1 MKTGM
6 VRANL
11 RTLEKL
17 RRLRAG
23 SGESTADLLETAV
36 DLLERDRFLDS
47 ANDAFARVRDDPA
60 ARRAEEDE
68 RALWEGTLGDGLA
81 DER

>member
-17 RRLRAG
+17 RRLRD
-23 SGESTADLLETAV
+23 SRGESTAELLEQAV
-36 DLLERDRFLDS
+36 DLLERDRFLDA
-47 ANDAFARVRDDPA
+47 ANDAFARTRDDPSA
-60 ARRAEEDE
+60 WRAEEDE
-68 RALWEGTLGDGLA
+68 RALWDATLLDGLGD
-81 DER
+81 EQ